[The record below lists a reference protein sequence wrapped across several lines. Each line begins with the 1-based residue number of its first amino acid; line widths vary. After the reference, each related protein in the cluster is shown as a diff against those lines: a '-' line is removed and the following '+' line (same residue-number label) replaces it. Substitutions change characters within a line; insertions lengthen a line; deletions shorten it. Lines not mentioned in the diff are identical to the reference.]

1 MRTLRQRYAV
11 ASSALALVA
20 PLVLYLNYSVPP
32 PTDMKAIGAAI
43 PRTLLDKWEA
53 LGEDRGGSKDE
64 IEILQTDS
72 IFTRTYWCRGL
83 PNVELSI
90 VAAQDNPNAIHP
102 PELCYTGNGWTE
114 TGRGT
119 VSVGAAEGQH
129 VLNLRHFARG
139 GANPRR
145 LVVLYW
151 FKAGPKNT
159 ASYPGFHWAAL
170 KARLLRAGCACAL
183 IQVRAEFD
191 DPRRESDVL
200 TELQKLAAVALPH
213 VNSAIK

>member
-1 MRTLRQRYAV
+1 MRTLTQRYAV
-11 ASSALALVA
+11 ASGALALVA

-32 PTDMKAIGAAI
+32 PTDMKAIGSAI
-43 PRTLLDKWEA
+43 PPRLLDKWEA
-53 LGEDRGGSKDE
+53 LGADRGGTKDE

-114 TGRGT
+114 TQRGT
-119 VSVGAAEGQH
+119 AAVEVGEEQC
-129 VLNLRHFARG
+129 VLNRRHFTRG
-139 GANPRR
+139 GGNARR

-159 ASYPGFHWAAL
+159 PSYLGFHWAAL
-170 KARLLRAGCACAL
+170 KKRLARAGVSCGL

-191 DPRRESDVL
+191 NPASESDVL
-200 TELQKLAAVALPH
+200 AELRKFAAAVIPP
-213 VNSAIK
+213 VNAAIP